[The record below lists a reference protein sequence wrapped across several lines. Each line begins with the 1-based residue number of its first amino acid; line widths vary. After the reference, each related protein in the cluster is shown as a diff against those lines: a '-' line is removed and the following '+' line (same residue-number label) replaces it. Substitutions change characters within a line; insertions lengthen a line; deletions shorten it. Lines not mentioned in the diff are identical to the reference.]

1 MRTTLFL
8 PAMLSMLGVSFAA
21 LAFAGCGGSSS
32 TNGNNGGDGG
42 VATTPGGGDA
52 GSSASDSGF
61 PTGKPPGADAGL
73 PDGSVPPSGTQ
84 LVKSGALQLN
94 GVTTDDFAIYT
105 DTSSKTV
112 YAVALT
118 AGSAPIS
125 LGPVDSNDDVT
136 VSGKV
141 VLIGTGASQAG
152 VGPVSVWKSGAA
164 KPATL
169 AMAAAMGTY
178 ATSSDD
184 AYVLYFDGVDANA
197 TTGNLYAAATDGTG
211 ATQLAAGVDL
221 QGNVCPP
228 TIQFGGTTAVA
239 AYCLA
244 SAASADAGAGPSG
257 DGGAAVQNVATV
269 ATYAT
274 PGWKATTLS
283 TAAQP
288 TFTVDPKGTTVLVN
302 TAAGLLAYPAAG
314 GTAVTVD
321 ATGVAGGL
329 LTKDGSHAIYTTSAS
344 ALVRAAT
351 TSPPSPTTLSA
362 AGSFASIYGLSP
374 DENWTAGS
382 SPANGGNDLFLASA
396 TTAGTAT
403 SLSTAAA
410 VGGDLFTA
418 DSSHVLYFTNVSKG
432 SGTLTA
438 SPTAGGA
445 AVTLGTGAIYDLA
458 TKAGKVVFSDNFNRQ
473 GGTQGTADLRSFD
486 TAAGGSSTLLVS
498 LADPN
503 VFLSTEKDKIV
514 YTWSDYPNSASAG
527 LWVISAP

>member
-1 MRTTLFL
+1 MRTIQFL
-8 PAMLSMLGVSFAA
+8 PGIAGMLGVSLAA

-32 TNGNNGGDGG
+32 NNGNNGGGDGG
-42 VATTPGGGDA
+42 VTTTPGGGDA
-52 GSSASDSGF
+52 GSPTSDSGF
-61 PTGKPPGADAGL
+61 PTGTPPGTDASL

-84 LVKSGALQLN
+84 LAKSGTLVLN

-105 DTSSKTV
+105 DTSAKTV

-125 LGPVDSNDDVT
+125 LGSVDSYDDVT

-141 VLIGTGASQAG
+141 VLIGTNSSQAG
-152 VGPVSVWKSGAA
+152 VGPLSVWKSGAA
-164 KPATL
+164 KPASL
-169 AMAAAMGTY
+169 ATAAAMGSY
-178 ATSSDD
+178 ATSGDD

-211 ATQLAAGVDL
+211 AMQLVAGVDL
-221 QGNVCPP
+221 QGNVCAPS
-228 TIQFGGTTAVA
+228 IQFGGTTAVA

-244 SAASADAGAGPSG
+244 SAGAGADAGSG
-257 DGGAAVQNVATV
+257 DDGGTAVENVATV
-269 ATYAT
+269 ATYAA
-274 PGWKATTLS
+274 PGWKATSLS
-283 TAAQP
+283 TTAQP
-288 TFTVDPKGTTVLVN
+288 IFTVDPKGTTVLVT

-314 GTAVTVD
+314 GSPVTID
-321 ATGVAGGL
+321 ATGTAGGL
-329 LTKDGSHAIYTTSAS
+329 LTNDGSHAIYTTSAS

-351 TSPPSPTTLSA
+351 TSPPGPTTLSA
-362 AGSFASIYGLSP
+362 AGSFASVYGLSP

-410 VGGDLFTA
+410 IGGDLFTA

-438 SPTAGGA
+438 SPTAGGSP
-445 AVTLGTGAIYDLA
+445 VTLGTGAIYDLA

-498 LADPN
+498 LADPY

-527 LWVISAP
+527 LWVIPAP